1 MSFTFDAEKHE
12 YRLQGKV
19 LPSVTQVLSIVNDF
33 DRVPRAILE
42 HARERGECLHRAVNL
57 YNRDDL
63 EFESLDNDTSA
74 DVYAWARF
82 LRESGAVVIAS
93 ESPVVHETLGFA
105 GTPDVVLSWKE
116 RIVIPDIKSTYSVPA
131 TVGCQ
136 TWAYAA
142 AWQSMNGAKRMP
154 ERYCIHIKDGNY
166 TAHKRNDPADQSLF
180 ISCLN
185 IWQWKNRQEKAA

>member
-1 MSFTFDAEKHE
+1 MSFTFDVEKHE

-19 LPSVTQVLSIVNDF
+19 LPSVTQVLAIVNDF
-33 DRVPRAILE
+33 DRIPRAILE

-93 ESPVVHETLGFA
+93 ESPVYHEQFGYA
-105 GTPDVVLSWKE
+105 GTPDVVLDWNG
-116 RIVIPDIKSTYSVPA
+116 RVVIPDLKSTYSVPR
-131 TVGCQ
+131 TVGSQ
-136 TWAYAA
+136 TAAYAEA
-142 AWQSMNGAKRMP
+142 YRHMHGGRRP

-166 TAHKRNDPADQSLF
+166 TAHKRNDPADWALF
-180 ISCLN
+180 QSCLN
-185 IWQWKNRQEKAA
+185 VHKFMEKAA

>member
-1 MSFTFDAEKHE
+1 MSFTFDVEKHE

-19 LPSVTQVLSIVNDF
+19 LPSVTQVLAIVNDF
-33 DRVPRAILE
+33 DRIPRAILE

-93 ESPVVHETLGFA
+93 ESPVYHEQFGYA
-105 GTPDVVLSWKE
+105 GTPDVVLDWNG
-116 RIVIPDIKSTYSVPA
+116 RIVIPDLKSTYSVPR
-131 TVGCQ
+131 TVGPQ
-136 TWAYAA
+136 TAAYAEA
-142 AWQSMNGAKRMP
+142 YRSMHAGRRP

-166 TAHKRNDPADQSLF
+166 KAHKRNDPADWALF
-180 ISCLN
+180 LSCLN
-185 IWQWKNRQEKAA
+185 VHKFMEKAA